1 MPDIH
6 GMLYDWE
13 IEITCPECGGEGQ
26 YEVAKPVVDYVNGG
40 YYDSDMEECEV
51 CGGSGEIII
60 EKEDEDDA

>member
-1 MPDIH
+1 MPDIN

-13 IEITCPECGGEGQ
+13 IEIPCPECGGDGQ
-26 YEVAKPVVDYVNGG
+26 YEVAKPVTDYVNGG
-40 YYDSDMEECEV
+40 YYASDTEECEV